1 MNMHSYMKRLA
12 LLLFVCMAAYSSV
25 QAQAKSEE
33 ELMTRLLQSLQ
44 TQNSSVHTML
54 FPSFDTLMAHLRAQ
68 DPAAV
73 KTLLAN
79 PARLQKYDPVFN
91 ADIATDYETVVKK
104 GKDSSLHWNDMIMA
118 RYELERMIVTRD
130 IAGIDKIM
138 TRRMQG
144 HYVVEDML
152 TRRRY
157 VITMKD
163 IMEIKGKWYGGHM
176 VNVLP
181 ADNIE
186 EYYEKLA
193 IERKVDKMKM
203 LGEMYGTPEQDTTA
217 ASVVST
223 ETKNATLATKPT
235 PERTGLE
242 IDTDDFEEEA
252 DRRKGKKTK
261 EIIER
266 KLYVGTFDKHTNVE
280 LYIRGYKGP
289 CPETVCYWDAI
300 YKFEDMDE
308 YIKLEV
314 AKLPDGTWQFTEEP
328 DIASMELSLDKGR
341 LKGEWMSNKDKTEY
355 TIDLN
360 ELKEITSRKLFMLDD
375 VIDNELWA
383 Q

>member
-1 MNMHSYMKRLA
+1 
-12 LLLFVCMAAYSSV
+12 
-25 QAQAKSEE
+25 
-33 ELMTRLLQSLQ
+33 MTQLLQSLQ
-44 TQNSSVHTML
+44 TQNSAIHTVL
-54 FPSFDTLMAHLRAQ
+54 FPPFDTLMKYLSME
-68 DPAAV
+68 DPLTV

-79 PARLQKYDPVFN
+79 PAKLQKYDPVFN
-91 ADIATDYETVVKK
+91 ADIAADYDAVIKK
-104 GKDSSLHWNDMIMA
+104 GKDSLLHWNDMIMA

-144 HYVVEDML
+144 HYIVEDML

-163 IMEIKGKWYGGHM
+163 IMEIKGKWYGGHI

-181 ADNIE
+181 AENIE

-193 IERKVDKMKM
+193 IERKMDKMKM
-203 LGEMYGTPEQDTTA
+203 LGEMYGTPEQDTS
-217 ASVVST
+217 ASPSANAVATT
-223 ETKNATLATKPT
+223 ETKKTTADVPRSA

-242 IDTDDFEEEA
+242 IDTDEFNEEESPK
-252 DRRKGKKTK
+252 KGKRTK
-261 EIIER
+261 EIVER

-280 LYIRGYKGP
+280 MYIRGYKGP
-289 CPETVCYWDAI
+289 CPENACYWDAI
-300 YKFEDMDE
+300 YKFEDMEE

-314 AKLPDGTWQFTEEP
+314 TKMPDGTWQFAEEP
-328 DIASMELSLDKGR
+328 DIASMELKLDKGR
-341 LKGEWMSNKDKTEY
+341 LKGDWMSNKDRTEY
-355 TIDLN
+355 DMDLN
-360 ELKEITSRKLFMLDD
+360 ELTEVTNRKLYMLDD

>member
-1 MNMHSYMKRLA
+1 MKKLFI
-12 LLLFVCMAAYSSV
+12 LLFISIAAQSNVLS
-25 QAQAKSEE
+25 QARSEE
-33 ELMTRLLQSLQ
+33 ELMTQLLQSMQ
-44 TQNSSVHTML
+44 TQNSAVHTTL
-54 FPSFDTLMAHLRAQ
+54 FPPFDTLMAHLRTQ

-79 PARLQKYDPVFN
+79 PAKLQKYDPVFN
-91 ADIATDYETVVKK
+91 ADIAADYEAVIKK

-144 HYVVEDML
+144 HYIVEDML

-157 VITMKD
+157 VITVKD

-181 ADNIE
+181 AENIE

-193 IERKVDKMKM
+193 IERKMDKMKM
-203 LGEMYGTPEQDTTA
+203 LAEMYGADQDTTA
-217 ASVVST
+217 PATAVATTNTAST
-223 ETKNATLATKPT
+223 APAPKPAK
-235 PERTGLE
+235 ERTGLE
-242 IDTDDFEEEA
+242 IDTDEFNEEENP
-252 DRRKGKKTK
+252 KKAKRTK
-261 EIIER
+261 EIVER
-266 KLYVGTFDKHTNVE
+266 KVYVGTFDKHTNVE
-280 LYIRGYKGP
+280 MYIRGYKGP
-289 CPETVCYWDAI
+289 CPEVVCYWEAI
-300 YKFEDMDE
+300 YKFEDMEE

-314 AKLPDGTWQFTEEP
+314 TKLPDGTWQFTEEP
-328 DIASMELSLDKGR
+328 DIASMEMKLDKGR
-341 LKGEWMSNKDKTEY
+341 LKGEWMSSKDRTEY
-355 TIDLN
+355 DMDLN
-360 ELKEITSRKLFMLDD
+360 ELTEVTNRKLFMLDD